1 MHAAEK
7 GWSLDAQICEQQG
20 GKREAW
26 LNTGYGAD
34 LRFGYLREQDY
45 VKQVIKKL
53 KKIKKKKKRDTR
65 KPEGGYRQEQAPKVC

>member
-26 LNTGYGAD
+26 LNTGCGAD
-34 LRFGYLREQDY
+34 LCFGHLREQDY
-45 VKQVIKKL
+45 VKQVIKKKKNL
-53 KKIKKKKKRDTR
+53 KKEEKRHKKTR
-65 KPEGGYRQEQAPKVC
+65 GGL